1 VLSAKSQK
9 PKRKMNII
17 LWSNIMLKMSVD
29 TWVLLNLKKSL
40 MKMESLSSISVRIMV
55 SYAAMK
61 ATNNIKVITS
71 FLA

>member
-1 VLSAKSQK
+1 
-9 PKRKMNII
+9 MNII